1 MKKAKIVFL
10 VLTFLVLFF
19 AASALY
25 KDELDK
31 QSKNEKRQDIN
42 ADLEGLNY
50 GENPSDLLQV
60 HFVDVGQGDATLI
73 TYKGHAMLIDGGDNS
88 KGTAIQYYLK
98 EQGIEVLDY
107 VVATHPDADHIGGLD
122 VILYKFHCENVL
134 MPTVSKDTQ
143 SYEDMMLSIDEKG
156 YEVKHP
162 YSGEE
167 FYMEDIKFTVLSPE
181 SNRDYEDVNDYSIVL
196 LMEYKDIE
204 VVFAGDAGID
214 IMNDILKNHK
224 DIEADVYK
232 VAHHGSNDSLNEAFL
247 EELGPLYSVISCGV
261 DNDYGHP
268 HDEVLDYMKE
278 NDISVYRTDENGD
291 IILYSDGTKLSW
303 YTEKKNK

>member
-1 MKKAKIVFL
+1 MKKVKIVFL
-10 VLTFLVLFF
+10 VLTFFVLFF
-19 AASALY
+19 AASVLY
-25 KDELDK
+25 KDELNK
-31 QSKNEKRQDIN
+31 QSKNEKRQDVN

-50 GENPSDLLQV
+50 GENSSNLLQV
-60 HFVDVGQGDATLI
+60 HFIDVGQGDATLI
-73 TYKGHAMLIDGGDNS
+73 TYKGHSMLIDGGDNS
-88 KGTAIQYYLK
+88 KGTAVQYYLK

-122 VILYKFHCENVL
+122 VIIYKFDCENIL
-134 MPTVSKDTQ
+134 MPAVSKDTQ

-181 SNRDYEDVNDYSIVL
+181 NDTEYEDVNDYSIVL

-214 IMNDILKNHK
+214 IMNDIVKNHK
-224 DIEADVYK
+224 DIETDVYK
-232 VAHHGSNDSLNEAFL
+232 VAHHGSADSLNEGFL
-247 EELGPLYSVISCGV
+247 EELEPLYSVVSCGI

-268 HDEVLDYMKE
+268 HDELLAYMKD

-291 IILYSDGTKLSW
+291 IILYTDGDKLSW
-303 YTEKKNK
+303 YTEKSNN

>member
-1 MKKAKIVFL
+1 MKKFRIIALVITFIVL
-10 VLTFLVLFF
+10 I
-19 AASALY
+19 AAVIILY
-25 KDELDK
+25 KDEIKKHYQNNKRDDISASLD
-31 QSKNEKRQDIN
+31 NLDGG
-42 ADLEGLNY
+42 D
-50 GENPSDLLQV
+50 NPDNLLQV
-60 HFVDVGQGDATLI
+60 HFIDVGQGDATLI

-204 VVFAGDAGID
+204 VIFAGDAGID

-232 VAHHGSNDSLNEAFL
+232 VAHHGSSDSLNEAFL

-291 IILYSDGTKLSW
+291 IILYSDGAKLSW
-303 YTEKKNK
+303 YTEK

>member
-19 AASALY
+19 AASVLY

-31 QSKNEKRQDIN
+31 QSKSEKRQDIN

-50 GENPSDLLQV
+50 GENPSNLLQV
-60 HFVDVGQGDATLI
+60 HFIDVGQGDATLI

-291 IILYSDGTKLSW
+291 IILYSDGAKLSW
-303 YTEKKNK
+303 CTEK

>member
-19 AASALY
+19 TASALY

-50 GENPSDLLQV
+50 GENPSNLLQV
-60 HFVDVGQGDATLI
+60 HFIDVGQGDATLI
-73 TYKGHAMLIDGGDNS
+73 TYKGHAMLIDGGDNF

-134 MPTVSKDTQ
+134 MPTVSKNTQ

-156 YEVKHP
+156 YEVMHP

-214 IMNDILKNHK
+214 VMNDILKNHK

-291 IILYSDGTKLSW
+291 IILYSDGAKLSW
-303 YTEKKNK
+303 CTEK